1 MAYRFALPLA
11 DVGNGISPSDGALLY
26 FFDFGTST
34 PKTTYSDFALSI
46 ANTSPVVAD
55 ADGLFNDIYLD
66 IRASVTLRDKNNTVI
81 WGPKDIYA
89 PDDSVNAL
97 ASSKVTVLD
106 AGGNFV
112 AVNVETVLAEIAAD
126 YMRQNRVET
135 ITATKTFDGADLNM
149 ADNLLIRPV
158 IRDFAVSSNSVSSVS
173 GVLTL
178 DMTTGNEFYIT
189 LTENI
194 TSIVITN
201 PPASGLRG
209 EFSLEITQDAVSS
222 YTVAQPS
229 SVIVVGGATYAMS
242 TGNNAL
248 DELSYRT
255 RDGGTTWK
263 LDFSQAYA

>member
-1 MAYRFALPLA
+1 MAYRFVLPLA

-34 PKTTYSDFALSI
+34 PKTTYSDFALTT

-55 ADGLFNDIYLD
+55 ADGLFSDIYLD
-66 IRASVTLRDKNNTVI
+66 VQASVTLRDRNNVVI

-89 PDDSVNAL
+89 PDDSISAL
-97 ASSKVTVLD
+97 AASNITVLD

-112 AVNVETVLAEIAAD
+112 AVNVETVLAEIATD
-126 YMRQNRVET
+126 YVNAGRIST
-135 ITATKTFDGADLNM
+135 ITADMTFNGANLNM
-149 ADNLLIRPV
+149 ADNVLSRPE
-158 IRDFAVSSNSVSSVS
+158 IRDYSITSNSIASAS
-173 GVLTL
+173 GVLTIDL
-178 DMTTGNEFYIT
+178 STGNDFYTT

-194 TSIVITN
+194 TSIVISN

-209 EFSLEITQDAVSS
+209 EFALEITQDAVSS
-222 YTVAQPS
+222 FTVAQPG

-242 TGNNAL
+242 SGNDAIDDL
-248 DELSYRT
+248 TYRT
-255 RDGGTTWK
+255 RDGGTIWK